1 MPLGS
6 KKLHCFGLDISDS
19 SVKIMLLQQR
29 GKIIRPLA
37 FNAEIFPRGIVTKDE
52 IREPGKLST
61 IIRRAIDHAKPR
73 GFNNAYV
80 VASLPESKSFIR
92 LFDLPPMKETELPA
106 AVKWE
111 AEQHI
116 PLSIDQVEMDWQAL
130 NPRRSPDAASG
141 LRAGKLP
148 FFNRETEAREHGW
161 KIFMTASPKDVVNPV
176 VAVLKMSK
184 LQPVALES
192 ESIAIAR
199 SCISPELQK
208 QTVLLVDIGTNR
220 TGLTIVNNNVLNFTS
235 SISLAGLTISQKI
248 MDQAGL
254 DFSAAEK
261 AKITHGLSGEK
272 QAPAVKSAIETA
284 LQEIITEI
292 KNTIGYYQEHSALPD
307 KQVDLILLSGGTARL
322 PGLVDWFTRNIELPT
337 RLANPWVNIYPR
349 GSRELPPI
357 SSADSLS
364 FTAVIGLALRGLNF
378 TI

>member
-1 MPLGS
+1 MSFGS
-6 KKLHCFGLDISDS
+6 QKIHCFGLDISDS
-19 SVKIMLLQQR
+19 SVKIMLLQQQ

-37 FNAEIFPRGIVTKDE
+37 FNAEIFPRGLVTKDE
-52 IREPGKLST
+52 IKEPAKLSG
-61 IIRRAIDHAKPR
+61 IIRHVIDNAKPH
-73 GFNNAYV
+73 GFNNAHV

-116 PLSIDQVEMDWQAL
+116 PLSIDQVEMDWQTL
-130 NPRRSPDAASG
+130 NPPDAP
-141 LRAGKLP
+141 GKLS
-148 FFNRETEAREHGW
+148 FFGKKTAAREHGW
-161 KIFMTASPKDVVNPV
+161 KVFMTAAPKDVINPIV
-176 VAVLKMSK
+176 QVLKMTK

-199 SCISPELQK
+199 SCISPELHK

-220 TGLTIVNNNVLNFTS
+220 TGLTIVNNNVINFTS

-248 MDQAGL
+248 MDKTGL
-254 DFSAAEK
+254 DFSGAEK
-261 AKITHGLSGEK
+261 AKITYGLTSDK
-272 QAPAVKSAIETA
+272 QTPEIKAAIEDA
-284 LQEIITEI
+284 LHDIVVEIQ
-292 KNTIGYYQEHSALPD
+292 NTISYYQEHSALPD

-322 PGLVDWFTRNIELPT
+322 QGLVDWFTRNIDLPT
-337 RLANPWVNIYPR
+337 RLANPWANIYPQ

-357 SSADSLS
+357 SSSDSLS

-378 TI
+378 NI

>member
-6 KKLHCFGLDISDS
+6 KKIHCFGLDISDS
-19 SVKIMLLQQR
+19 SVKIMLLQQH
-29 GKIIRPLA
+29 GKLIRPLA

-52 IREPGKLST
+52 IREPAKLSA
-61 IIRRAIDHAKPR
+61 IIKHAIDHAKPH
-73 GFNNAYV
+73 GFNNTNV

-130 NPRRSPDAASG
+130 NPPSPPSKISLFAKKAA
-141 LRAGKLP
+141 P
-148 FFNRETEAREHGW
+148 HEHGW
-161 KIFMTASPKDVVNPV
+161 KIFMTAAPKDVINPI
-176 VAVLKMSK
+176 VAVLKMTK

-235 SISLAGLTISQKI
+235 SISLAGLSISQKI
-248 MDQAGL
+248 IDQTGR
-254 DFSAAEK
+254 DFASAEK
-261 AKITHGLSGEK
+261 AKITHGLNGEK
-272 QAPAVKSAIETA
+272 QTPEIKSAIEAA
-284 LQEIITEI
+284 LQEIIAEV
-292 KNTIGYYQEHSALPD
+292 KNTIDCYQEHSALPD

-322 PGLVDWFTRNIELPT
+322 PGLVEWFTRHIELPT
-337 RLANPWVNIYPR
+337 RLANPWVNIYHS

-357 SSADSLS
+357 SSSDSLS

>member
-6 KKLHCFGLDISDS
+6 KKIHCFGLDISDS
-19 SVKIMLLQQR
+19 SVKVMLLQQH

-37 FNAEIFPRGIVTKDE
+37 FNAEIFPRGIVTKDD
-52 IREPGKLST
+52 IREPAKLSA
-61 IIRRAIDHAKPR
+61 IIRHAIDHAKPH
-73 GFNNAYV
+73 GFSNAYV

-92 LFDLPPMKETELPA
+92 LFDLPPMKAAELPA

-130 NPRRSPDAASG
+130 NPPEAH
-141 LRAGKLP
+141 GKLSL
-148 FFNRETEAREHGW
+148 FGKKTAAREHGW
-161 KIFMTASPKDVVNPV
+161 KVFMTAAPKDVINPV
-176 VAVLKMSK
+176 VAVLKLTK

-220 TGLTIVNNNVLNFTS
+220 TGLTIVNNNILNFTS

-272 QAPAVKSAIETA
+272 QTPEVKRAIEAA
-284 LQEIITEI
+284 LKEIITEI

-337 RLANPWVNIYPR
+337 RLANPWVNIYPAN
-349 GSRELPPI
+349 SRELPPI
-357 SSADSLS
+357 SSSDSLS